1 MRFILATNLPNEIIP
16 IYLSCEISFSYFTGI
31 VSGLFLPCRIS
42 QGEHEITLM
51 FISRQV
57 FSRSQTPDTA
67 CSQTPD
73 TACSQTPVWEHTWIR
88 NSASGKRLLFSF
100 PRQPCGIA
108 WNSCLGIFDEW
119 ITKLGLCNQKQG
131 VKLKYGNIIKYPKM

>member
-57 FSRSQTPDTA
+57 FSCSQTPDLACSQTPDTA
-67 CSQTPD
+67 CSQILN

-88 NSASGKRLLFSF
+88 NSVSGKGYYSLSHDSHVASRGT
-100 PRQPCGIA
+100 PA
-108 WNSCLGIFDEW
+108 WESLMN
-119 ITKLGLCNQKQG
+119 GLQSWGFVTRSK
-131 VKLKYGNIIKYPKM
+131 V